1 LSQGEIQ
8 KSNAACVGRLVRKH
22 SFLPAIVLASAQN
35 VAADFTV
42 QAGDRAGNAASS
54 PPFHIEKDET
64 GPALSGLAL
73 ATLGGDPD
81 YLHLV
86 TDTETLYYAPSAS
99 GSLRVSLSAADAQSG
114 LNSLTFPDV
123 FTPGDGE
130 ALSLAGQHGPE
141 SFQHAYPILGSQVV
155 SATFQASADDEV
167 GMAALSSA
175 YRVVQDAISP
185 TVAITAPSTA
195 GLTFRV
201 AWGGQDTLSGVRD
214 YNLAYKVEG
223 GDWLGWYTDTLQTSA
238 SFVSE
243 KDQTYTFRVQA
254 TDNVSNTS
262 AWAESGPVTVSAVT
276 KYCYRNPPAERRG
289 HGDQRAVRPASAARR
304 DRHAPGG
311 CGTLAYLHGD
321 HPSTSLRT
329 SLRSTSLTTDQNGI
343 PVAETRYTF
352 TRS

>member
-130 ALSLAGQHGPE
+130 PL
-141 SFQHAYPILGSQVV
+141 
-155 SATFQASADDEV
+155 
-167 GMAALSSA
+167 
-175 YRVVQDAISP
+175 
-185 TVAITAPSTA
+185 
-195 GLTFRV
+195 
-201 AWGGQDTLSGVRD
+201 
-214 YNLAYKVEG
+214 NLDG
-223 GDWLGWYTDTLQTSA
+223 
-238 SFVSE
+238 
-243 KDQTYTFRVQA
+243 
-254 TDNVSNTS
+254 
-262 AWAESGPVTVSAVT
+262 
-276 KYCYRNPPAERRG
+276 
-289 HGDQRAVRPASAARR
+289 
-304 DRHAPGG
+304 
-311 CGTLAYLHGD
+311 
-321 HPSTSLRT
+321 
-329 SLRSTSLTTDQNGI
+329 
-343 PVAETRYTF
+343 
-352 TRS
+352 